1 MSYEARNGNRR
12 LAMESP
18 GTGPP
23 QPMTV
28 EEYARFEEP
37 DDGYSSELFQG
48 IVIREPLP
56 GGSHGRSQSILA
68 RRLGNWMEAFGQG
81 EVFAETGFIIS
92 DRPATVRGPDVAVLL
107 DRRSWEGEPGNWI
120 RGAPDVAVEVLSPS
134 NRPGAMREKM
144 RDYFDAGAL
153 RVWMVDPKT
162 RTVTIHRAD
171 GSETIFRD
179 GDRLE
184 DPDVLPG
191 FGLEVRELF
200 ER

>member
-1 MSYEARNGNRR
+1 MSYEAQNGNRR

-28 EEYARFEEP
+28 EEYARFDEP
-37 DDGYSSELFQG
+37 DDGYSSELFRG
-48 IVIREPLP
+48 IIIREPP
-56 GGSHGRSQSILA
+56 RGGPHGRSQSILA
-68 RRLGNWMEAFGQG
+68 RRLGNWMETFGRG
-81 EVFAETGFIIS
+81 EIFVQTGFIIS
-92 DRPATVRGPDVAVLL
+92 DHPATVREPDVAVLL
-107 DRRSWEGEPGNWI
+107 KRRSWEGEPGSWI
-120 RGAPDVAVEVLSPS
+120 RGAPDVAVEALSPS

-153 RVWMVDPKT
+153 RVWTVDPKT

-179 GDRLE
+179 ADRLE

-191 FGLEVRELF
+191 FVLEVRELF
-200 ER
+200 GG

>member
-1 MSYEARNGNRR
+1 MTTVRTQTRART
-12 LAMESP
+12 EKSP
-18 GTGPP
+18 ASPR
-23 QPMTV
+23 PMTV
-28 EEYARFEEP
+28 EEYARFDEP
-37 DDGYSSELFQG
+37 DDGYSSELFRG

-56 GGSHGRSQSILA
+56 GWSHGRSQSILA

-107 DRRSWEGEPGNWI
+107 DRRFREGEPGNWI
-120 RGAPDVAVEVLSPS
+120 RGAPDVAIEVLSPS

-144 RDYFDAGAL
+144 RDYFEAGAL

-162 RTVTIHRAD
+162 RTVIIHQAD
-171 GSETIFRD
+171 GSKTTFRD

-184 DPDVLPG
+184 DPEVLPG
-191 FGLEVRELF
+191 FVLEVRELF
-200 ER
+200 EG

>member
-1 MSYEARNGNRR
+1 MLVTTITTKTRAR
-12 LAMESP
+12 
-18 GTGPP
+18 TGKNPVPP
-23 QPMTV
+23 RPMTV

-37 DDGYSSELFQG
+37 EDGYSSELFRG

-56 GGSHGRSQSILA
+56 GWSHGRSQSILA

-107 DRRSWEGEPGNWI
+107 DRRFREGEPGNWI

-144 RDYFDAGAL
+144 RDYFEAGAL
-153 RVWMVDPKT
+153 RVWIVNPKT
-162 RTVTIHRAD
+162 RTVTIHRAN
-171 GSETIFRD
+171 GSKTIFRD
-179 GDRLE
+179 GKRLE

-191 FGLEVRELF
+191 FVLEVRELF
-200 ER
+200 EG

>member
-1 MSYEARNGNRR
+1 MSYEARNSNGR
-12 LAMESP
+12 LSMKSP
-18 GTGPP
+18 SAAPA

-28 EEYARFEEP
+28 EEYARFDEP
-37 DDGYSSELFQG
+37 DDGYSSELFRG
-48 IVIREPLP
+48 IIIREPPP
-56 GGSHGRSQSILA
+56 GGPHGRSQSILA

-81 EVFAETGFIIS
+81 EVFVQTGFIIS
-92 DRPATVRGPDVAVLL
+92 DHPATVREPDVAVLL
-107 DRRSWEGEPGNWI
+107 ERRSWEGESGSWI

-134 NRPGAMREKM
+134 NRPGAMCEKM
-144 RDYFDAGAL
+144 RDYFNAGAL
-153 RVWMVDPKT
+153 RVWTVDPKA

-179 GDRLE
+179 GERLE

-191 FGLEVRELF
+191 FVLEVRELF